1 MKQLTLCLMIFLT
14 GCASMFSGSQ
24 QDLTI
29 KTHNQAEIFI
39 NDRFVGTGYVSRPV
53 ARDQAH
59 KVQVVLGKCQ
69 QTFTT
74 QAKFNKLTLLGL
86 FLDAGLFS
94 IPTDFMTGAAWRVYP
109 DKIKM
114 QPSCNEKTSE

>member
-1 MKQLTLCLMIFLT
+1 MKLITLCLMILLT

-29 KTHNQAEIFI
+29 KTHKEAEVFI
-39 NDRFVGTGYVSRPV
+39 NDRFVGTGYVSRSV
-53 ARDQAH
+53 ARDETH
-59 KVQVVLGKCQ
+59 KVQVVMGECQ

-74 QAKFNKLTLLGL
+74 EARFNKLTLLGL
-86 FLDAGLFS
+86 LLDAGLIS
-94 IPTDFMTGAAWRVYP
+94 IPTDFITGSAWSVYP

-114 QPSCNEKTSE
+114 LPKCGKQTN

>member
-1 MKQLTLCLMIFLT
+1 
-14 GCASMFSGSQ
+14 MFSGSQ

-69 QTFTT
+69 QTFPT